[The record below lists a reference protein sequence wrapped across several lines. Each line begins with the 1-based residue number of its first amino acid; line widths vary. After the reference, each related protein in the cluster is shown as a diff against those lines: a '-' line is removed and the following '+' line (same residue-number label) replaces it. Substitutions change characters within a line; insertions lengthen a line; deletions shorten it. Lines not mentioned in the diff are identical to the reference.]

1 MFILF
6 LGINTRSHI
15 SQTKEL
21 LRMKVYDK
29 IIQTASK
36 LFHTQG
42 YNSTGINQIIA
53 EAKVAKGSFYYNFKS
68 KEAVCIAYLNTR
80 HDYWF
85 DQLKEYVQENEST
98 APVILSAFDFLF
110 LMNQKENFQ
119 GCSFLNILSEIS
131 NDNTSILTI
140 IQNHKTDVRN
150 YLASLLENS
159 TVADHI
165 YLLFE
170 SAIIESQLFKN
181 QWPIEKAK
189 TITNSL
195 IN

>member
-1 MFILF
+1 
-6 LGINTRSHI
+6 
-15 SQTKEL
+15 
-21 LRMKVYDK
+21 MKVYDR
-29 IIQTASK
+29 IINIASK

-53 EAKVAKGSFYYNFKS
+53 EANVAKGSFYYNFKS

-85 DQLKEYVQENEST
+85 DQLKKYVQEHQSS
-98 APVILSAFDFLF
+98 APTILLTFDFLF
-110 LMNQKENFQ
+110 LMNQKENFR

-131 NDNTSILTI
+131 TDNTTILTV
-140 IQNHKTDVRN
+140 IQNHKNDVRD
-150 YLASLLENS
+150 YLSSLLE
-159 TVADHI
+159 TPALADHI

-181 QWPIEKAK
+181 QWPVEKTK
-189 TITNSL
+189 TIVHSL
-195 IN
+195 IQ